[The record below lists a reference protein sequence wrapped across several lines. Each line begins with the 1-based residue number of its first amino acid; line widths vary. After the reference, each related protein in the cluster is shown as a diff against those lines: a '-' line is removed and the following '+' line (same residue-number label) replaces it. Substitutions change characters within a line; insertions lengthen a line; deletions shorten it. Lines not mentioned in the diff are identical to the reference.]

1 MKTAIYH
8 IRTRCNYSQSM
19 AARELGVSRQ
29 MFSAW
34 EHGDKPIP
42 DIRKQT
48 ISALFGVPVSIL
60 EETDEA
66 AVLAFCDRP
75 MFSTTCQGKQ
85 VFSFLPPKKQT
96 RVFLGVP
103 TATRPEEQCKILM
116 SQKAA
121 LLEKLDRLFQFDPQR
136 QVDELPDMEWK
147 LSVLSRFTSV
157 ADAAEAVAPP
167 YRGRLLRFIL
177 EQMEILSAM
186 LQGTQLPEQ
195 DTWAQQQL
203 HLLRHRWGQINALP
217 DDTSTD
223 APGHS
228 KNCKPEE
235 ILQRIDYWYQK
246 AKRRGA
252 DWAQLQWRL
261 NQILEQENTHEL
273 D

>member
-19 AARELGVSRQ
+19 AAREIGVSRQ

-34 EHGDKPIP
+34 EHGEKPIP
-42 DIRKQT
+42 DIRKKS

-60 EETDEA
+60 EEADETT
-66 AVLAFCDRP
+66 VLAFCDRP
-75 MFSTTCQGKQ
+75 MFTTTCQGKQ
-85 VFSFLPPKKQT
+85 AFSFLPPEKQA

-103 TATRPEEQCKILM
+103 TATRPEEQCKMLM
-116 SQKAA
+116 SQKAD
-121 LLEKLDRLFQFDPQR
+121 LLEKIDRLFQFEPQR
-136 QVDELPDMEWK
+136 QVDELPDMELK
-147 LSVLSRFTSV
+147 LSVLSRFSSM
-157 ADAAEAVAPP
+157 ADAAEAVEPQ

-186 LQGTQLPEQ
+186 LQGTEIPEQ

-203 HLLRHRWGQINALP
+203 HLLRYRWGQINALP
-217 DDTSTD
+217 DGTSTD
-223 APGHS
+223 EPGHN
-228 KNCKPEE
+228 KNCEPEE

-252 DWAQLQWRL
+252 DWAELQWRL
-261 NQILEQENTHEL
+261 NQILEQENEHEL